1 MTLSDWL
8 SLLTI
13 CVLGAM
19 SPGPSLAVVLR
30 HSIHSTK
37 HGIVVA
43 MSHGL
48 GVGVY
53 AVLTIVGL
61 SGLLLSS
68 PLLFKG
74 LVYAGA
80 LYLLYMGVKALMSKG
95 NPFKADTDSKQPTS
109 YYAAARD
116 GFSIAFLNP
125 KLALFFVAL
134 FSQFITPERMNFSSG
149 TVMAGTVLAI
159 DTIWYIIVAGLVHG
173 TRKRF
178 ALAEKGSLIDK
189 VAGVVFIALSI
200 RVVTL

>member
-1 MTLSDWL
+1 MVITAHNLYFGRDVARTEL
-8 SLLTI
+8 G
-13 CVLGAM
+13 CVTKTQY
-19 SPGPSLAVVLR
+19 SFDQTR
-30 HSIHSTK
+30 HSSGHESWVGCWGLC
-37 HGIVVA
+37 GINHRWA
-43 MSHGL
+43 
-48 GVGVY
+48 VGFTVKF
-53 AVLTIVGL
+53 AV
-61 SGLLLSS
+61 
-68 PLLFKG
+68 LFKG

-125 KLALFFVAL
+125 KLAVFFAAL

-149 TVMAGTVLAI
+149 ALMAGTVLAI

-173 TRKRF
+173 TRERF
-178 ALAEKGSLIDK
+178 ALAEKGPLIDK
-189 VAGVVFIALSI
+189 IAGVVFIALSI

>member
-1 MTLSDWL
+1 MTLTDWL

-13 CVLGAM
+13 CILGAM

-74 LVYAGA
+74 LVYA
-80 LYLLYMGVKALMSKG
+80 
-95 NPFKADTDSKQPTS
+95 
-109 YYAAARD
+109 AA
-116 GFSIAFLNP
+116 
-125 KLALFFVAL
+125 
-134 FSQFITPERMNFSSG
+134 SSSRG
-149 TVMAGTVLAI
+149 I
-159 DTIWYIIVAGLVHG
+159 
-173 TRKRF
+173 
-178 ALAEKGSLIDK
+178 
-189 VAGVVFIALSI
+189 
-200 RVVTL
+200 